1 MGSAKEA
8 HPNHENTGAAVLA
21 VVVNQE
27 GVWWAGTGNVALW
40 HWRRQGGALRALGRV
55 HEHELSHKTP
65 GQALT
70 GMPAEAAETG
80 RETDVAAGDMVIA
93 TTSGA
98 RTLNELQLGEAIAA
112 AARRGDSVADA
123 IVEAVLEAGE
133 SAQNNC
139 TAAVLEIARAERR
152 ERRPQRTMIAGDR
165 KRGRVTVGGHELKL
179 PAELAVKG
187 RRVRFAWGYSGSGP
201 KGARP
206 GRPGQGGRRGDGP
219 RAPRGVHARTDR
231 AAAGPRVDDAARGGH
246 RVGRGSDR
254 SGEARRL
261 TAGGRRG
268 HERCNTKR
276 THARLPL
283 DARTWHVTRDGD
295 PSVVALYARHYS
307 ARRYGDGRPRRL
319 VVGPGERVVLITP
332 AGDAVLVWRRF
343 RSPRPARARRQL
355 RDLPEREPRD
365 ARQQAAAR
373 RRGPRAAALGPT
385 RTRSTPT

>member
-1 MGSAKEA
+1 MSGWETASAAGGAEANDDVAVDRELGGERGGQLLVIADGVGTPGAAGTVAEAAARRCAAHVARQGAEPARALGDAIAAANEAVGSAKEA

-21 VVVNQE
+21 VLVNQE
-27 GVWWAGTGNVALW
+27 GVWWARTGNVALW
-40 HWRRQGGALRALGRV
+40 HWRLQGGALRALGRV

-80 RETDVAAGDMVIA
+80 RETDVAAGDLVIA

-139 TAAVLEIARAERR
+139 TAAVLEIARAERG

-201 KGARP
+201 KAL
-206 GRPGQGGRRGDGP
+206 
-219 RAPRGVHARTDR
+219 ALAVLAR
-231 AAAGPRVDDAARGGH
+231 AADAATAREH
-246 RVGRGSDR
+246 H
-254 SGEARRL
+254 EAFMR
-261 TAGGRRG
+261 
-268 HERCNTKR
+268 ERI
-276 THARLPL
+276 ARLPGREWTMPL
-283 DARTWHVTRDGD
+283 EEVTAWVEGRTG
-295 PSVVALYARHYS
+295 AAK
-307 ARRYGDGRPRRL
+307 
-319 VVGPGERVVLITP
+319 PG
-332 AGDAVLVWRRF
+332 A
-343 RSPRPARARRQL
+343 
-355 RDLPEREPRD
+355 
-365 ARQQAAAR
+365 
-373 RRGPRAAALGPT
+373 
-385 RTRSTPT
+385 